1 MNLLRSIVAGTY
13 RRTHN
18 WGSSRTGRD
27 AYFADSTPSPEKIR
41 ETLLKTYKLNNH
53 NEDYT
58 ISRTGK

>member
-1 MNLLRSIVAGTY
+1 MYRSIVAGTY

-27 AYFADSTPSPEKIR
+27 AFHAAGSKPSPEMVR
-41 ETLLKTYKLNNH
+41 ETLLKTYKINNH
-53 NEDYT
+53 NEDYM